1 MKILINMCFL
11 IMLSSCSF
19 NSVQL
24 DSLKKLI
31 TEDTNDGP
39 KPNWTVEWI
48 GINSKVFAINNRN
61 YIYFADYDDKFIEFD
76 GWQVTKINGFLPEN
90 RNIEIAIKQNE
101 TIFYE
106 NRAQIY
112 NANCESW
119 EKSSS
124 QENGIIKFSQYCN
137 GYNPSQTYTNIIV
150 INDLGLIIGLKYKI
164 HPNYPQISIIM
175 DDYNGHKF

>member
-1 MKILINMCFL
+1 MMVLNQIGLL
-11 IMLSSCSF
+11 
-19 NSVQL
+19 
-24 DSLKKLI
+24 
-31 TEDTNDGP
+31 
-39 KPNWTVEWI
+39 EWI

-106 NRAQIY
+106 NRASTYTTQTVSHGK
-112 NANCESW
+112 NHLLKRME
-119 EKSSS
+119 SSS
-124 QENGIIKFSQYCN
+124 FHNIAN

-164 HPNYPQISIIM
+164 HPNYPQISHN
-175 DDYNGHKF
+175 NG